1 MFSFFNGLS
10 VRKLFQFLDR
20 RWIAFCHD
28 AIVVVFSWIIAY
40 QVHLDLRIIPH
51 LIWIQALSFIPV
63 ILSLQ
68 VGFFILLGLYRS
80 VWRFASI
87 PDLIQIIKAVGLGV
101 LAAFIYA
108 DFISQQN
115 IPRSIP
121 VLYGIFL
128 VLFLSFGRL
137 GVRWFKDRRNYFSSS
152 EVAKR
157 VLIVGS
163 GDLAESLLRE
173 MLRDATHQYHPI
185 AIIDSDFS
193 TLNREIHRVRVVG
206 TLEEI
211 KTVIEKYKIEIV
223 FIALSTISNKK
234 INFIL
239 EVCHSFN
246 IPCRI
251 IPDFRNAVRSERLLT
266 SSREL
271 NVDDL
276 LGRETYSVDTAL
288 FRQSILGKK
297 VLVTGGGG
305 SIGSELCREIASL
318 NPAKL
323 FIIDQSEI
331 NLYRIDMELRER
343 FPQLNLQIIL
353 FDILNADMLET
364 FFAEHRPQL
373 IFHAAAYKHVPMLE
387 NQIQIAVRNNVLGSK
402 YVVDMAVKY
411 QADIFVQVSTDKAVN
426 PTNIMGLTKRVAE
439 IYCQHLSYRV
449 PTKIITVRFG
459 NVLGSVGSVV
469 PLFAEQ
475 LRRGGP
481 ITVTHPDIIRYFMT
495 IPEACRLILQAM
507 IMGEGGEI
515 FVLDMGDPIK
525 IKDLAEQMI
534 RLAGKKADE
543 DIRIVYTGLRPGE
556 KLHEELF
563 YANEAMTKTKHKKI
577 YRAESC
583 RVDGTTIHKII
594 TEIHQY
600 CKAQDNNA
608 IFSALLTLVPEYQG
622 NKQKSLS
629 ETLHV

>member
-1 MFSFFNGLS
+1 M
-10 VRKLFQFLDR
+10 RKLFQLVDR
-20 RWIAFCHD
+20 RLIAFCHD
-28 AIVVVFSWIIAY
+28 AVMVVLAWVIAY
-40 QVHLDLRIIPH
+40 EVHLDLSVIPRVV
-51 LIWIQALSFIPV
+51 WIHALSLIPV
-63 ILSLQ
+63 VLLLQ
-68 VGFFILLGLYRS
+68 IGFFILLGLYRS

-101 LAAFIYA
+101 ISAFFYT
-108 DFISQQN
+108 DVISQQN

-137 GVRWFKDRRNYFSSS
+137 AVRWNKDRRNYFSSD
-152 EVAKR
+152 EITKR

-163 GDLAESLLRE
+163 GDVAESLLRE
-173 MLRDATHQYHPI
+173 MLRDVRHQYQPV
-185 AIIDSDFS
+185 AIIDSDHS

-206 TLEEI
+206 TLEKI
-211 KTVIEKYKIEIV
+211 KSVIEKYCIEMV
-223 FIALSTISNKK
+223 FIALSDVSNKK
-234 INFIL
+234 MNFL
-239 EVCHSFN
+239 LQECN
-246 IPCRI
+246 ALKIPCRI
-251 IPDFRNAVRSERLLT
+251 IPDFRHAARGEQLL
-266 SSREL
+266 SSMREV

-276 LGRETYSVDTAL
+276 LGRETYAVDRGL
-288 FRQSILGKK
+288 FQQSIQGKK

-318 NPAKL
+318 NPAQL

-343 FPQLNLQIIL
+343 FPQLNLHIIL
-353 FDILNADMLET
+353 FDILNFDMLEA
-364 FFAEHRPQL
+364 FFESHRPQL

-387 NQIQIAVRNNVLGSK
+387 NQVQIAVRNNVLGSK
-402 YVVDMAVKY
+402 YVVDLAVKY

-426 PTNIMGLTKRVAE
+426 PTNVMGLSKRVAE
-439 IYCQHLSYRV
+439 IYCQNLSYHAA
-449 PTKIITVRFG
+449 TKIITVRFG

-481 ITVTHPDIIRYFMT
+481 ITVTHPDIVRYFMT

-534 RLAGKKADE
+534 RLAGKKVDD
-543 DIRIVYTGLRPGE
+543 DIKIVYTGLRPGE

-563 YANEAMTKTKHKKI
+563 YSNEAMTRTKHKKI
-577 YRAESC
+577 YRAGSVC
-583 RVDGTTIHKII
+583 FDSSFIQGMISSLAH
-594 TEIHQY
+594 Y
-600 CKAQDNNA
+600 CSAQDDER
-608 IFSALLTLVPEYQG
+608 IFSTLLALVPEYQG
-622 NKQKSLS
+622 NRKSCS
-629 ETLHV
+629 VEMV

>member
-1 MFSFFNGLS
+1 M
-10 VRKLFQFLDR
+10 DR
-20 RWIAFCHD
+20 RLIAFCHD
-28 AIVVVFSWIIAY
+28 AIMVILAWVIAY
-40 QVHLDLRIIPH
+40 EVHLDLSVIPRVV
-51 LIWIQALSFIPV
+51 WIHALSLIPV
-63 ILSLQ
+63 VLLLQ

-101 LAAFIYA
+101 FGAFFYTDIV
-108 DFISQQN
+108 SEQT

-137 GVRWFKDRRNYFSSS
+137 GVRWNKDRRNYFSSD
-152 EVAKR
+152 ETTKR

-173 MLRDATHQYHPI
+173 MLRDGRHPYHPV
-185 AIIDSDFS
+185 AIIDSDHS

-206 TLEEI
+206 TLEQI
-211 KTVIEKYKIEIV
+211 KSVVEKYSIEIV
-223 FIALSTISNKK
+223 FIALSDVSNKK
-234 INFIL
+234 MNFL
-239 EVCHSFN
+239 LQECNFLN

-251 IPDFRNAVRSERLLT
+251 IPDFRSAVRGEQLL
-266 SSREL
+266 SSMRQV

-276 LGRETYSVDTAL
+276 LGRETYAVDRGL
-288 FRQSILGKK
+288 FQASIQGKK
-297 VLVTGGGG
+297 ILVTGGGG

-318 NPAKL
+318 NPAQL

-343 FPQLNLQIIL
+343 FPQLNLQIVL
-353 FDILNADMLET
+353 FDILNLDMLET
-364 FFAEHRPQL
+364 FFDKHHPQL
-373 IFHAAAYKHVPMLE
+373 VFHAAAYKHVPMLE
-387 NQIQIAVRNNVLGSK
+387 NQIQIAVRNNVLGSQ

-411 QADIFVQVSTDKAVN
+411 QAEIFVQVSTDKAVN
-426 PTNIMGLTKRVAE
+426 PTNVMGLTKRVAE
-439 IYCQHLSYRV
+439 IYCQNLSYQTA
-449 PTKIITVRFG
+449 TKIITVRFG

-469 PLFAEQ
+469 PLFTEQ

-481 ITVTHPDIIRYFMT
+481 LTVTHPDIVRYFMT

-515 FVLDMGDPIK
+515 FVLDMGEPIK

-534 RLAGKKADE
+534 RLAGKKVDD
-543 DIRIVYTGLRPGE
+543 DIKIVYTGLRPGE

-563 YANEAMTKTKHKKI
+563 YANEAMTKTQHKKI
-577 YRAESC
+577 YRAGSVC
-583 RVDGTTIHKII
+583 FDSSVIHGMISSLA
-594 TEIHQY
+594 QQ
-600 CKAQDNNA
+600 CKVQDEDNMLS
-608 IFSALLTLVPEYQG
+608 ILLALVPEYQG
-622 NKQKSLS
+622 NRKKLFS
-629 ETLHV
+629 ETAHV

>member
-1 MFSFFNGLS
+1 MRNI
-10 VRKLFQFLDR
+10 FQFLDR
-20 RWIAFCHD
+20 RLIAFCHD
-28 AIVVVFSWIIAY
+28 AVMVMLAWVIAY
-40 QVHLDLRIIPH
+40 EVHLDLSVIPRVV
-51 LIWIQALSFIPV
+51 WIHALSLIPV
-63 ILSLQ
+63 VLLLQ

-101 LAAFIYA
+101 ISAFFYTDIM
-108 DFISQQN
+108 SQQS

-137 GVRWFKDRRNYFSSS
+137 GVRWHKDRRNYFSSD
-152 EVAKR
+152 ETTKR

-163 GDLAESLLRE
+163 GDVAEGLLRE
-173 MLRDATHQYHPI
+173 MLRDVRHQYYPV
-185 AIIDSDFS
+185 AIIDSDYS

-206 TLEEI
+206 TLEQI
-211 KTVIEKYKIEIV
+211 KLVVEKYCIEIV
-223 FIALSTISNKK
+223 FIALSDVSNKK
-234 INFIL
+234 MNFIL
-239 EVCHSFN
+239 QACNSLK

-251 IPDFRNAVRSERLLT
+251 IPDFRHAARGEQLL
-266 SSREL
+266 SSMRQV

-276 LGRETYSVDTAL
+276 LGRETYAVDRGL
-288 FRQSILGKK
+288 FQQSIQGKK

-318 NPAKL
+318 NPAQL
-323 FIIDQSEI
+323 LIIDQSEI
-331 NLYRIDMELRER
+331 NLYRIDMELRDR

-364 FFAEHRPQL
+364 FFDKHRPQL
-373 IFHAAAYKHVPMLE
+373 VFHAAAYKHVPMLE
-387 NQIQIAVRNNVLGSK
+387 NQVQIAVRNNVMGSK

-411 QADIFVQVSTDKAVN
+411 QAEIFVQVSTDKAVN
-426 PTNIMGLTKRVAE
+426 PTNVMGLTKRVAE
-439 IYCQHLSYRV
+439 IYCQNLSYHTA
-449 PTKIITVRFG
+449 TKIMTVRFG

-469 PLFAEQ
+469 PLFTEQ

-481 ITVTHPDIIRYFMT
+481 LTVTHPDIMRYFMT

-515 FVLDMGDPIK
+515 FVLDMGEPIK

-534 RLAGKKADE
+534 RLTGKKVDE
-543 DIRIVYTGLRPGE
+543 DIKIIYTGLRPGE

-563 YANEAMTKTKHKKI
+563 YANEAMTKTQHKKI
-577 YRAESC
+577 YRAESVC
-583 RVDGTTIHKII
+583 FDSSFIHGMISSLA
-594 TEIHQY
+594 QY
-600 CKAQDNNA
+600 CKAQDDG
-608 IFSALLTLVPEYQG
+608 SVLSTLLEMVPEYQG
-622 NKQKSLS
+622 NRKKLFA
-629 ETLHV
+629 ETSYV